1 MELKNYME
9 ILMWQQLD
17 EVLES
22 YPGICRCEKCRYDIA
37 SLTMNFL
44 PPRYVVTDRGQIYT
58 KIKALEQQ
66 FKIDIITAI
75 THAVKI
81 VGDSPHQHH
90 SQGKAEPN
98 A

>member
-17 EVLES
+17 DVLTS
-22 YPGICRCEKCRYDIA
+22 HQGICTCEKCRYDIA
-37 SLTMNFL
+37 ALTMNFL
-44 PPRYVVTDRGQIYT
+44 PPRYVVSDKGQMYT

-66 FKIDIITAI
+66 FTIDIITAI

-81 VGDSPHQHH
+81 VSSTPHHQE
-90 SQGKAEPN
+90 SEKES
-98 A
+98 

>member
-17 EVLES
+17 EVLTS
-22 YPGICRCEKCRYDIA
+22 HQGVCKCEKCRYDIA
-37 SLTMNFL
+37 ALTMNFL
-44 PPRYVVTDRGQIYT
+44 PPRYVVTDKGQMYT

-66 FKIDIITAI
+66 FTIDIITAI

-81 VGDSPHQHH
+81 VNSTPHHLAQ
-90 SQGKAEPN
+90 SEID
-98 A
+98 

>member
-17 EVLES
+17 DVLTS
-22 YPGICRCEKCRYDIA
+22 HPGVCKCEKCRYDIA
-37 SLTMNFL
+37 ALTMNFL
-44 PPRYVVTDRGQIYT
+44 PPRYVVTDQGQMFT

-66 FKIDIITAI
+66 FTIDIITAI

-81 VGDSPHQHH
+81 VSSMPHHVED
-90 SQGKAEPN
+90 GKKS
-98 A
+98 

>member
-1 MELKNYME
+1 MEVKNYME

-17 EVLES
+17 DVLAS
-22 YPGICRCEKCRYDIA
+22 HPGICTCEKCRYDIA
-37 SLTMNFL
+37 ALTMNFL
-44 PPRYVVTDRGQIYT
+44 PPRYVVTDKGQMYT

-81 VGDSPHQHH
+81 VSVTPHHLDT
-90 SQGKAEPN
+90 GKTD
-98 A
+98 